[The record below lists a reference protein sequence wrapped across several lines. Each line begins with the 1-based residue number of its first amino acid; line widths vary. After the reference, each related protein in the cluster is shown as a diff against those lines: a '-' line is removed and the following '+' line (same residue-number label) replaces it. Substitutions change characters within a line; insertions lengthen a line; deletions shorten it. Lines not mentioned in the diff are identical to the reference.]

1 MELPGE
7 PLKGARDQPCSH
19 RRCPCCTPQASQ
31 HVALLCG
38 PSLLLCLDRPAIPE
52 GRESSRKWS
61 HSALCIQHSWSSCL
75 GLKTPSGCCSSLF
88 ICADTRG
95 RSLGG
100 RSRAHVRQC
109 ISGQRA
115 VHCARGRGRLPS
127 SSCPGRSWSPSEGLW
142 KFYLRIKGRG
152 ATERAHTGWG
162 PCWVHFFFFSLLLLS

>member
-1 MELPGE
+1 MLEISLALTG
-7 PLKGARDQPCSH
+7 GARAAHPKQVSTW
-19 RRCPCCTPQASQ
+19 PCCVAPASCFVWIGLQ
-31 HVALLCG
+31 FQKAESPPGSGVTLLCV
-38 PSLLLCLDRPAIPE
+38 
-52 GRESSRKWS
+52 SSIAG
-61 HSALCIQHSWSSCL
+61 HPGL